1 MENIFL
7 LSFTVVV
14 SFFIAFLAARFFYLR
29 KIQNLHT
36 DIAVAGKE
44 LALIK
49 ADYSQVEKTLMN
61 QAGKI
66 ENLLVETTE
75 KTTLLE
81 TYQKELT
88 ELRTRLQKEQDA
100 HQTLVKENQ
109 RLQNE
114 YSSLGAELRFA
125 QEKLQNQQQ
134 EFENIGSRFE
144 NQFKVLA
151 GQILEE
157 KKNLFSREQEA
168 SLKSILD
175 PLKANLATFKQEFE
189 TKFKTESDDRI
200 SLREQVA
207 QMMQLN
213 QTLSVQANNL
223 TQALRGQVKQQGNW
237 GEMILESILEY
248 SGLQKNMQ
256 YFVQERNSNNDG
268 QAIQPDI
275 RVKYPDNRNLV
286 IDSKVSLLHYERF
299 TATDNPQ
306 EQQKHV
312 EQLVRSFKTHIDGLS
327 GKQYQ
332 EIAGALDFVMMFV
345 PVEAAYITAMQTD
358 PQLWEYAYKKRVI
371 LISPTNLIAAMKLVN
386 DMWQSEYTN
395 QNAQAISERAS
406 KIYDKLLLF
415 VEEFEKVGS
424 YLERAHGS
432 YTDAKKKLTT
442 GKGNLI
448 SQAELLK
455 NLKVK
460 VKKDLPFHL
469 VDEALLQDGIAFDS
483 EDQESGDFN

>member
-248 SGLQKNMQ
+248 SGLQKNLQ
-256 YFVQERNSNNDG
+256 YFVQERHSNDG
-268 QAIQPDI
+268 GSAIQPDVI
-275 RVKYPDNRNLV
+275 VKYPDGRNIV
-286 IDSKVSLLHYERF
+286 VDSKVSLLHYERF
-299 TATDNPQ
+299 STSETPED
-306 EQQKHV
+306 QKL
-312 EQLVRSFKTHIDGLS
+312 QLNLLVRSFKSHIDGLS
-327 GKQYQ
+327 GKSYQ
-332 EIAGALDFVMMFV
+332 DVNGSLDFVIMFV
-345 PVEAAYITAMQTD
+345 PVEAAYISAMQAD
-358 PQLWEYAYKKRVI
+358 PGMWQYAYNKKI
-371 LISPTNLIAAMKLVN
+371 MLISPTNLIAAMKIVH
-386 DMWQSEYTN
+386 DMWQKDSIN
-395 QNAQAISERAS
+395 QNAQAIAGKAS
-406 KIYDKLLLF
+406 KVYDKLVAF
-415 VEEFEKVGS
+415 IEDFEKVGLHIEKAGVV
-424 YLERAHGS
+424 YG
-432 YTDAKKKLTT
+432 DARKKLFS

-448 SQAELLK
+448 SQAEQMRQFK
-455 NLKVK
+455 INP
-460 VKKDLPFHL
+460 KKDLP
-469 VDEALLQDGIAFDS
+469 VEIVENALLEDGF
-483 EDQESGDFN
+483 